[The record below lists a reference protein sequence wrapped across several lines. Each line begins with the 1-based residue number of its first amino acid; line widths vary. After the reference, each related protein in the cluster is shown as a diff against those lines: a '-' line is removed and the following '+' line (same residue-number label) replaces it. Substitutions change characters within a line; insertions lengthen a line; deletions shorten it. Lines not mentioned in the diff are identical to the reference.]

1 MKPFL
6 VTPQDAGR
14 IPRWIL
20 PLLCAIYIVA
30 GLFGRDPWR
39 TDDAAGFGIAHT
51 MSTGSTVDWLLPN
64 IQGVMVGDD
73 GPLPFWL
80 AALGIRFA
88 NVLNQALAALG
99 LPFGIAADG
108 AVRSVAALGLAAT
121 FVLVWYAAYAFGRR
135 PEIQPDDP
143 MGVAANRV
151 DFGRALADAT
161 LLATLAA
168 FGLIARVHETTAD
181 AAQVTWIALYL
192 YGLAHAL
199 DKPRSGGLLVGFAIG
214 ATVLTQGFA
223 LAGVLLA
230 SALVA
235 MLAVRPYRLMAA
247 WMLAAMVPAAMLSGL
262 SWPALL
268 GSFANDR
275 KLFGVPLAIADPVR
289 ADLARFLDAW
299 VAGNWQRL
307 GGPTVDGLTYYLRN
321 APWFFWPLWPFV
333 CWALWRWRGNRLE
346 APIAVPSILVLMCGT
361 LALLDPV
368 GSERSMLPL
377 VLPMAFLA
385 ALSLPTISR
394 SMVSLVDWFALAI
407 FSVVGLVVWAYWLAA
422 LSGVPPRMALSASQA
437 LPGYDAKLSVLELLL
452 GLAATA
458 AWVRLVIWRTSRRRR
473 PFWRPMALS
482 SGGLVLAWF
491 LLMTLWLPAANYRKS
506 YREVASQA
514 APFLTDGRCVI
525 GEGLDLGQRALFA
538 YYANARFR
546 RLTSLDGVQRS
557 PDASA
562 CGWLLVSDRE
572 ESPHDA
578 AAIADRWDLIWRGQR
593 PVNRGERLYLYA
605 RRSAENAPDSAEAR
619 RSTR

>member
-1 MKPFL
+1 M
-6 VTPQDAGR
+6 
-14 IPRWIL
+14 L

-39 TDDAAGFGIAHT
+39 TDDAAGFGVAHT
-51 MSTGSTVDWLLPN
+51 MATGSTVDWLLPN

-88 NVLNQALAALG
+88 NALNHGLAGLG
-99 LPFGIAADG
+99 LPFGIAADS
-108 AVRSVAALGLAAT
+108 AVRGVAALGLAAT
-121 FVLVWYAAYAFGRR
+121 FVMVWYAAYAFGRR

-143 MGVAANRV
+143 MGVAASRI

-199 DKPRSGGLLVGFAIG
+199 DRPRSGGLMVGVAIG
-214 ATVLTQGFA
+214 ATLLTQGIA

-230 SALVA
+230 SALIA
-235 MLAVRPYRLMAA
+235 MLAIRPYRLLSA
-247 WMLAAMVPAAMLSGL
+247 WMLAGMLPAAIATGL

-268 GSFANDR
+268 GSLASDR
-275 KLFGVPLAIADPVR
+275 KLFGLPLAIADPAR
-289 ADLARFLDAW
+289 IDLARFLDVW
-299 VAGNWQRL
+299 IAGNWQRL
-307 GGPTVDGLTYYLRN
+307 GGPTGEGLVYYLRN

-346 APIAVPSILVLMCGT
+346 APIAVPSILILMCGA
-361 LALLDPV
+361 LALLDPE
-368 GSERSMLPL
+368 GTERSMLPL

-394 SMVSLVDWFALAI
+394 SMVSLVDWFALAT

-422 LSGVPPRMALSASQA
+422 LTGVPPRMALSASQA
-437 LPGYDAKLSVLELLL
+437 LPGYDARLSILELML
-452 GLAATA
+452 GAAATA

-506 YREVASQA
+506 YRDVAAQA
-514 APFLTDGRCVI
+514 APFLADGSCVI

-546 RLTSLDGVQRS
+546 RLTSLDGSIRA
-557 PDASA
+557 PEPGA
-562 CGWLLVSDRE
+562 CRWLLVSDRE

-578 AAIADRWDLIWRGQR
+578 DALGEHWDPVWRGQR
-593 PVNRGERLYLYA
+593 PVNRGEQLYLYA
-605 RRSAENAPDSAEAR
+605 RRDGGSARDSGAVR